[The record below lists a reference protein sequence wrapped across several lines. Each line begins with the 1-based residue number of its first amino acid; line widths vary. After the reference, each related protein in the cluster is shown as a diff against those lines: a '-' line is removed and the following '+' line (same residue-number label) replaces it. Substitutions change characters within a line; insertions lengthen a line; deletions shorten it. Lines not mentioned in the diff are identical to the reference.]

1 MTMKEARAEMQEME
15 KRIRTLR
22 LALEYTREWIL
33 RYEDNTQEEIDA
45 SRAISQALEGT
56 KG

>member
-1 MTMKEARAEMQEME
+1 MQEME